1 MVYWDLFAA
10 GLSLPMDPAIPEI
23 LARYRLAMHHLTP
36 NAMVQLS
43 KFLWAVRTFEGSVS
57 VDAFCRLYE
66 MHPQGLKVTFED
78 EPEQACTAQSGSCT
92 FVPRRNNKAQKID
105 RIEKS
110 SCQKNKW
117 EDDWAHYWFY
127 AKIGFP
133 STDTPSGIHYP
144 LASKILHFDHITK
157 E

>member
-1 MVYWDLFAA
+1 MTPSLLRSYVDKGYFGSEVCRAPEGEETPDPQDGECVVYRDLFAA

-66 MHPQGLKVTFED
+66 MHPQGRCYRHKL
-78 EPEQACTAQSGSCT
+78 
-92 FVPRRNNKAQKID
+92 
-105 RIEKS
+105 
-110 SCQKNKW
+110 
-117 EDDWAHYWFY
+117 
-127 AKIGFP
+127 IGLINGP
-133 STDTPSGIHYP
+133 
-144 LASKILHFDHITK
+144 
-157 E
+157 